1 MKPVIIIIG
10 LLVLLTGYI
19 LISQGAFSAVN
30 GGSPADAG
38 LLPEINNGVQVVNSR
53 FYSRKYEPIVVKRNI
68 PVKWNIQIDAG
79 DLNGCNNAIVI
90 PRLGIEKR
98 LRPGDNLIEFTAP
111 ESGDISYSCW
121 MGMIRI
127 KIKVVD

>member
-1 MKPVIIIIG
+1 MKPVIIIVG
-10 LLVLLTGYI
+10 LLVLLVVY
-19 LISQGAFSAVN
+19 LFISQGSLSAVN
-30 GGSPADAG
+30 GGGPAEAG

-121 MGMIRI
+121 MGMIRS